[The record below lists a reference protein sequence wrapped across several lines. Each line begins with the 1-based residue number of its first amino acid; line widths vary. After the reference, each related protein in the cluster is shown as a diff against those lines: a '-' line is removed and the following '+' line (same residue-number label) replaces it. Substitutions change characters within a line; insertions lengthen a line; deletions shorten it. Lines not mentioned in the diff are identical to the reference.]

1 MAISDTSIYN
11 TYVARSLQKP
21 DVESLSANTIPAD
34 VRDSINEKIKKEV
47 NDNNGKNPNEL
58 YVEVAD
64 MLSPYVPSMNR
75 NALASLLRVN
85 NLFGL
90 GQGGNSGFNLRDTI
104 SDFRKK
110 FEQKSSEISVRT
122 VNTFGVVD
130 DVVNDIT
137 GEINGA
143 LNNISGAL
151 GGSPDYVLV
160 ESTVDLPGPPPYE
173 IGTEEVKATGKFISS
188 VEELEYDMGSATRDI
203 SEIIVHNSETFSNA
217 NLTGKQLTQLTGDG
231 DNSYHYIIK
240 RDGSIERGV
249 PIRQAGKHTPG
260 HNSYSIGVCLV
271 GGVAAATED
280 MGLDERKNAGNIT
293 RSQYNSLYEIF
304 RVFYTQYPGGQAL
317 GHSEIDNTQDD
328 PGFEVRDYVYNTFNK
343 TSLYTDTENKKELSP
358 DDINAAVDGEGS
370 IVTDKDT
377 TLLDQKF

>member
-11 TYVARSLQKP
+11 TYIARSLQKP
-21 DVESLSANTIPAD
+21 DVESLSANTIPQD
-34 VRDSINEKIKKEV
+34 VRDRVNEKITNSVEE
-47 NDNNGKNPNEL
+47 NDGVNPNEL
-58 YVEVAD
+58 YGEVAE
-64 MLSPYVPSMNR
+64 MIAPYVPSMNR
-75 NALASLLRVN
+75 NALAALLRVN

-90 GQGGNSGFNLRDTI
+90 GEGGNSGFNLKDTI
-104 SDFRKK
+104 SEFRNK
-110 FEQKSSEISVRT
+110 FENKSSEISVRT
-122 VNTFGVVD
+122 VSTFSPAGTD
-130 DVVNDIT
+130 GT
-137 GEINGA
+137 LG
-143 LNNISGAL
+143 NISNIQ
-151 GGSPDYVLV
+151 GGLSQGEKPQLV
-160 ESTVDLPGPPPYE
+160 TSTVELPGPPPYE
-173 IGTEEVKATGKFISS
+173 VGTEEVKATGKFVSS

-203 SEIIVHNSETFSNA
+203 SEIIVHNSETFENA
-217 NLTGKQLTQLTGDG
+217 NLTGKQLTQLTGSG

-249 PIRQAGKHTPG
+249 PIKSAGSHCPG

-271 GGVAAATED
+271 GGVSASTED
-280 MGLDERKNAGNIT
+280 MGLDERKSPGSIT

-343 TSLYTDTENKKELSP
+343 TSLYTETENKSQLSP

-370 IVTDKDT
+370 NVTDKDT
-377 TLLDQKF
+377 SILDQKF

>member
-11 TYVARSLQKP
+11 TYIARGLQNP
-21 DVESLSANTIPAD
+21 DVESLSANTIPSE
-34 VRDSINEKIKKEV
+34 VRDLVNEKIKREV
-47 NDNNGKNPNEL
+47 EDNNGKNPNEL
-58 YVEVAD
+58 YGEIAD
-64 MLSPYVPSMNR
+64 IISPYVPSMNR

-90 GQGGNSGFNLRDTI
+90 GSGGNSGLNLKDTI
-104 SDFRKK
+104 TKFRNN
-110 FEQKSSEISVRT
+110 FQNKSSEISTRT
-122 VNTFGVVD
+122 VSTFGEAGTD
-130 DVVNDIT
+130 GLLGDIS
-137 GEINGA
+137 
-143 LNNISGAL
+143 NIQ
-151 GGSPDYVLV
+151 GGLSEGDKPQLV

-173 IGTEEVKATGKFISS
+173 VGTEEVLATGKFVSS
-188 VEELEYDMGSATRDI
+188 VEELEYDMGSASRDI

-217 NLTGKQLTQLTGDG
+217 NLTGKQLTELTGSG
-231 DNSYHYIIK
+231 TESYHYIIK

-249 PIRQAGKHTPG
+249 PIKSAGNHCPG
-260 HNSYSIGVCLV
+260 HNSYSIGVCLI
-271 GGVAAATED
+271 GGVAASTED

-304 RVFYTQYPGGQAL
+304 RVFFTQYPGGQAL

-343 TSLYTDTENKKELSP
+343 TSLYVDTENKSELSP
-358 DDINAAVDGEGS
+358 DDINSAVDGAGS

-377 TLLDQKF
+377 SILDQKF